1 MWTTYVNESQ
11 SLMNRN
17 ARGMIIAL
25 ILFLYL
31 MVFSPLW
38 FTGFMIQQRL
48 FAKMKGAEQVLT
60 IFGISLLLYWILFLL
75 KGILMFSKGRGKLIW
90 IPLFLICTG
99 FATVAPAIVAFQS
112 VGGWAHPVGAILFFF
127 TLLFFTYGH
136 YQFHADG
143 APRIGRAAYHLGILI
158 ASKVFRPQKGRI

>member
-1 MWTTYVNESQ
+1 MWTTYINESQ
-11 SLMNRN
+11 NLMNRN
-17 ARGMIIAL
+17 ARGIIIAL

-48 FAKMKGAEQVLT
+48 FPKMKGAEQGLIIAAIGLV
-60 IFGISLLLYWILFLL
+60 LYWILFLL

-90 IPLFLICTG
+90 IPLYLICTG
-99 FATVAPAIVAFQS
+99 FASVAPAIAAFQS
-112 VGGWAHPVGAILFFF
+112 VGGWTHPVGAILVF
-127 TLLFFTYGH
+127 LILIAFTYGH

-143 APRIGRAAYHLGILI
+143 APRIGRTAYHLGVVL
-158 ASKVFRPQKGRI
+158 AS